1 MKKNVPEVLEART
14 MVFVQICLAHRKAI
28 KSIKREK
35 LSAIP
40 LRKWQ
45 IYRNVI
51 IRLSNPKHPY
61 NQNRHIAG
69 FMVFFP
75 LPNFNLVVRKLK
87 KKTKY
92 VGQ

>member
-1 MKKNVPEVLEART
+1 MPEVLEART